1 VKQAVLSPAVAQVT
15 GGRVTG
21 RAEVGAADGRTA
33 RSQRTRDSVVEA
45 LLDLLTEGNPRPTAR
60 EIADRAGVSLR
71 SVYVHFDDLEDLF
84 LAASGRQLERVL
96 PLLEPVAT
104 EGTLD
109 ERVRAYV
116 SRQARLLEATAPVRL
131 ASSLQEPFS
140 PVIAEVFRAVRTAG
154 LAELECIFAVEL
166 EGRSGR
172 ARRGLLLSLELISNG
187 VAWDTL
193 RRRARVPFDEA
204 EAIVRE
210 NLTALLTGRP

>member
-1 VKQAVLSPAVAQVT
+1 VKGAILSLAVANVT
-15 GGRVTG
+15 GGTD
-21 RAEVGAADGRTA
+21 VGAADGRTA

-45 LLDLLTEGNPRPTAR
+45 LLDLLTDGNPRPTAR
-60 EIADRAGVSLR
+60 EIAERAGVSLR

-96 PLLEPVAT
+96 PLLAPVTT

-109 ERVRAYV
+109 ERVRAFV
-116 SRQARLLEATAPVRL
+116 TRQARLLEATAPVRL

-140 PVIAEVFRAVRTAG
+140 PVIAEVYRAVRKAG

-166 EGRSGR
+166 ASRSAR
-172 ARRGLLLSLELISNG
+172 ARRGLLLSLELVSSG
-187 VAWDTL
+187 AAWDTL
-193 RRRARVPFDEA
+193 RTRAEVPFDEA
-204 EAIVRE
+204 ERIVVD